1 MSELPVVFRTL
12 FRQLVLDHFGQEC
25 TQEQTAS
32 VVLNS
37 AAHLD
42 KILQN
47 VLSRGLLGLDIG

>member
-25 TQEQTAS
+25 AQEQTAS